1 MLVSVADSRPHS
13 RLHWS
18 LVTQLHGRDSSASCA
33 GETCRATC
41 REPALAP
48 LPALQGCKLSQ

>member
-1 MLVSVADSRPHS
+1 MVSVADSRPHS

-18 LVTQLHGRDSSASCA
+18 PVAQLLGRDSSASCA
-33 GETCRATC
+33 GQTCRATR

-48 LPALQGCKLSQ
+48 LPALQGCEPSQ